1 MKKQKLTA
9 FLLAVSVA
17 VSGGGVVAAQGG
29 MVPADTVQE
38 NAVQADTVRE
48 NAALADTVQENAA
61 QEDSS
66 KGSDIAATGKTV
78 TEETGAD
85 KTDTGKTGADA
96 AAAAKTGAEETGA
109 AGADAAK
116 TGSEETG
123 TDGAAA
129 AKTGADTA
137 AAAGKADAETNGKT
151 GGGTEGQVAGSV
163 SLANLSDIEKQAFTH
178 MEEELAIDAEALLWD
193 GEDVRDI
200 YNDYDW
206 KSKADTFPGKFDLR
220 SRGTVTSVKDQS
232 PWGTCWS
239 FGTIAASETSL
250 LNTMGLTAEEYRA
263 KYGKDMDLSEKH
275 LAWFT
280 TIALPALDE
289 YEEGKYPYDPS
300 QAGEGVHILESSERS
315 LYNFGGDFA
324 LATSMLASGVGIV
337 NESVAPYTNAEG
349 TTSVEG
355 DWSLPEEERFG
366 QSFELKDANIL
377 PAPARYKKD
386 GEYEYRESATEMIKS
401 ELLSGKAVGV
411 SFKADQSL
419 PEPSRDEKL
428 AFFMQRTSE
437 FKDVSDEDKM
447 LRFEVRYGYRKIE
460 DLTDEEA
467 KRVVELGCILN
478 DMPMIYDFDALTR
491 EQINRLAMTAYVGE
505 PYDEVVKKEERDAQ
519 DPEEEEPVYMNF
531 VNDEEGNTIY
541 AQYTYEPGEP
551 NHIVTIVGWDD
562 TFPAANFL
570 KDHQPPGPGAWIVK
584 NSWDTDW
591 GNDGYFYLS
600 YYDMS
605 LCYPQTFEYVK
616 PEEKEPQ
623 SLEILEHDFM
633 PSEFVNTT
641 YYNDPVYTAG
651 IFEMETDSV
660 LQYVSA
666 MTGDLNTEVT
676 ASVYL
681 LNEGAKGPTD
691 GVLMETVSGAFEY
704 AGYHRMSL
712 ANNISLPKGSIIGI
726 VILQRVHTPEGTRY
740 VFVNTSSLGQK
751 WLEKYARVHE
761 DAEDLP
767 ERYCTGIVNPGENFV
782 SFEDGRWIDWSE
794 EVNKLGGLESFDF
807 IAYDNLPIKGYS
819 YPLEEVE
826 EIHDL
831 SKKVKTVSGEA
842 AVCPDCGYVLTEIS
856 GK

>member
-1 MKKQKLTA
+1 MTKQKLTA

-17 VSGGGVVAAQGG
+17 VSGGGVVAAHGG
-29 MVPADTVQE
+29 MVPSDTVQE
-38 NAVQADTVRE
+38 NASP
-48 NAALADTVQENAA
+48 ADTVQENAA
-61 QEDSS
+61 QGDPS
-66 KGSDIAATGKTV
+66 KGSDTAAAGKTV
-78 TEETGAD
+78 TEDTGAD

-96 AAAAKTGAEETGA
+96 AADAKTGAEETED

-116 TGSEETG
+116 TGA
-123 TDGAAA
+123 DAAA
-129 AKTGADTA
+129 TAGHAD
-137 AAAGKADAETNGKT
+137 DETNGKT

-163 SLANLSDIEKQAFTH
+163 SLANLSDIEKQAFAH
-178 MEEELAIDAEALLWD
+178 LEEELAADAAALLRD

-200 YNDYDW
+200 YSEYDW

-220 SRGTVTSVKDQS
+220 SRGTVTPVKDQS

-239 FGTIAASETSL
+239 FATMAASETSL
-250 LNTMGLTAEEYRA
+250 LNTLGLTAEEYKA

-300 QAGEGVHILESSERS
+300 QAGEGVHILESSES
-315 LYNFGGDFA
+315 NLFDFGGNFG

-337 NESVAPYTNAEG
+337 SESVAPYTNAEG
-349 TTSVEG
+349 TTSVDG
-355 DWSLPEEERFG
+355 DWSLPEEERFE

-377 PAPARYKKD
+377 PAPAFYKKR

-411 SFKADQSL
+411 SFKGDQSM
-419 PEPSRDEKL
+419 PEWPREDKL
-428 AFFMQRTSE
+428 ALFLQKTSE
-437 FKDVSDEDKM
+437 YKNVSDEDKIM
-447 LRFEVRYGYRKIE
+447 RFDVRNGYRKIE
-460 DLTDEEA
+460 ELTDQEA

-478 DMPMIYDFDALTR
+478 NLPMNYDFDALTR
-491 EQINRLAMTAYVGE
+491 EQINRLAVTVYVGE
-505 PYDEVVKKEERDAQ
+505 PYDEVVRKEERDAQ
-519 DPEEEEPVYMNF
+519 GPEKHVYTNF
-531 VNDEEGNTIY
+531 INDEDGRQIY
-541 AQYTYEPGEP
+541 AQYTYEPVEP
-551 NHIVTIVGWDD
+551 NHAVTIVGWDD

-570 KDHQPPGPGAWIVK
+570 EDHQPPGPGAWIVK

-633 PSEFVNTT
+633 PSEFVSAT

-666 MTGDLNTEVT
+666 MTGTLNTEVT

-681 LNEGAKGPTD
+681 LNEGAKGPAD
-691 GVLMETVSGAFEY
+691 GVLMETVNGTYDY

-726 VILQRVHTPEGTRY
+726 VVLQRIHTPEGVRY

-751 WLEKYARVHE
+751 AIEKYAEAGE
-761 DAEDLP
+761 DTEDKP
-767 ERYCTGIVNPGENFV
+767 KRYCTGIVNPGENFV
-782 SFEDGRWIDWSE
+782 SFKDGRWIDWSE
-794 EVNKLGGLESFDF
+794 EVNKLGGLESHDF
-807 IAYDNLPIKGYS
+807 VAYDNLPIKGYS
-819 YPLEEVE
+819 YPLKEVE
-826 EIHDL
+826 DIHDF

-842 AVCPDCGYVLTEIS
+842 AVCPDCGYVLTEFS

>member
-1 MKKQKLTA
+1 MTKQKLTA

-17 VSGGGVVAAQGG
+17 VSGGGVVAAHGG
-29 MVPADTVQE
+29 MVPSDTVQE
-38 NAVQADTVRE
+38 NASP
-48 NAALADTVQENAA
+48 ADTVQENAA
-61 QEDSS
+61 QGDSS
-66 KGSDIAATGKTV
+66 KGPDTAAGKTV
-78 TEETGAD
+78 TEDTGAD

-96 AAAAKTGAEETGA
+96 AAAAKTGAEETED

-116 TGSEETG
+116 TG
-123 TDGAAA
+123 
-129 AKTGADTA
+129 ADAA
-137 AAAGKADAETNGKT
+137 AAAGHADDETNGKA

-163 SLANLSDIEKQAFTH
+163 SLANLSDIEKQAFAH
-178 MEEELAIDAEALLWD
+178 LEEELAADAAALLRD

-200 YNDYDW
+200 YSEYDW

-220 SRGTVTSVKDQS
+220 SRGTVTPVKDQS

-239 FGTIAASETSL
+239 FATMAASEASL
-250 LNTMGLTAEEYRA
+250 LNTLGLTAEEYKA

-300 QAGEGVHILESSERS
+300 QAGEGVHILESSEEN
-315 LYNFGGDFA
+315 LYNFGGNYA

-337 NESVAPYTNAEG
+337 SESVAPYTNAEG
-349 TTSVEG
+349 EASPDG
-355 DWSLPEEERFG
+355 DWSLPEEERFR

-377 PAPARYKKD
+377 PAPAYYKKE

-411 SFKADQSL
+411 LFAADDSV
-419 PEPSRDEKL
+419 PDWSREDKL
-428 AFFMQRTSE
+428 AFFMQRVADY
-437 FKDVSDEDKM
+437 KDVSDEEKM
-447 LRFEVRYGYRKIE
+447 LRFEVRYGYRKVE
-460 DLTDEEA
+460 DLTDQEA

-478 DMPMIYDFDALTR
+478 GLPMKYDFDALTR
-491 EQINRLAMTAYVGE
+491 EQINRLAVTAYVGE
-505 PYDEVVKKEERDAQ
+505 PYDEVVRKEEQAAENQ
-519 DPEEEEPVYMNF
+519 EEAEPVYMNF
-531 VNDEEGNTIY
+531 VDGEEGRQIY
-541 AQYTYEPGEP
+541 AQYTYEPAKP
-551 NHIVTIVGWDD
+551 NHVVTIVGWDD
-562 TFPAANFL
+562 TFPASNFL
-570 KDHQPPGPGAWIVK
+570 EDHQPPGPGAWIVK
-584 NSWDTDW
+584 NSWGADW
-591 GNDGYFYLS
+591 GDDGYFYLS

-605 LCYPQTFEYVK
+605 LCNPKTFEYVK
-616 PEEKEPQ
+616 PEEEEPQ

-633 PSEFVNTT
+633 PSEFVSTA

-660 LQYVSA
+660 LEYVSA
-666 MTGDLNTEVT
+666 MTGTLNTDVT

-691 GVLMETVSGAFEY
+691 GVLMETVNGTYDY

-726 VILQRVHTPEGTRY
+726 VVLQRVHTPEGIRY

-751 WLEKYARVHE
+751 AIEKYAEAGE
-761 DAEDLP
+761 DTEDKP
-767 ERYCTGIVNPGENFV
+767 KRYCTGIVNPGENFV

-794 EVNKLGGLESFDF
+794 EVNKLGGLESHDF
-807 IAYDNLPIKGYS
+807 VAYDNLPIKGYS
-819 YPLEEVE
+819 YPLKEVE
-826 EIHDL
+826 DIHDF

-842 AVCPDCGYVLTEIS
+842 AVCPDCGYVLTEFS

>member
-1 MKKQKLTA
+1 MTGLLKKRFRMTQPNMLRSQTRAQFVPWELRIRMRVVFHQKTDDEDLRKESDTMKELSGFLSA
-9 FLLAVSVA
+9 FLVLVLMLSCTVSA
-17 VSGGGVVAAQGG
+17 AGTGTAGTAAGEEVSAG
-29 MVPADTVQE
+29 ADST
-38 NAVQADTVRE
+38 T
-48 NAALADTVQENAA
+48 
-61 QEDSS
+61 
-66 KGSDIAATGKTV
+66 GSMTK
-78 TEETGAD
+78 ETGTDEAD
-85 KTDTGKTGADA
+85 AAKTSADA
-96 AAAAKTGAEETGA
+96 AAATGH
-109 AGADAAK
+109 AD
-116 TGSEETG
+116 
-123 TDGAAA
+123 D
-129 AKTGADTA
+129 
-137 AAAGKADAETNGKT
+137 ETNGKT

-163 SLANLSDIEKQAFTH
+163 SLANLSDLEKQAFTH
-178 MEEELAIDAEALLWD
+178 LEEELAADAAALLRD
-193 GEDVRDI
+193 GEDVRDF
-200 YNDYDW
+200 YSEYDW

-220 SRGTVTSVKDQS
+220 SRGTVTPVKDQS

-239 FGTIAASETSL
+239 FATMAASEASL
-250 LNTMGLTAEEYRA
+250 LNTLGLTAEEYKA

-300 QAGEGVHILESSERS
+300 QAGEGVHILESSEEN
-315 LYNFGGDFA
+315 LYNFGGNYA

-337 NESVAPYTNAEG
+337 SESVAPYTNAEG
-349 TTSVEG
+349 EASPDG
-355 DWSLPEEERFG
+355 DWSLPEEERFR

-377 PAPARYKKD
+377 PAPAYYKKE

-411 SFKADQSL
+411 SFKGDQSM
-419 PEPSRDEKL
+419 PEWPREDKL
-428 AFFMQRTSE
+428 ALFLQKTSE
-437 FKDVSDEDKM
+437 YKNVSDEDKIM
-447 LRFEVRYGYRKIE
+447 RFDVRNGYRKIE
-460 DLTDEEA
+460 ELTDQEA

-478 DMPMIYDFDALTR
+478 NLPMNYDFDALTR
-491 EQINRLAMTAYVGE
+491 EQINRLAVTVYVGE
-505 PYDEVVKKEERDAQ
+505 PYDEVVRKEERDAQ
-519 DPEEEEPVYMNF
+519 GPEKHVYTNF
-531 VNDEEGNTIY
+531 INDEDGRQIY
-541 AQYTYEPGEP
+541 AQYTYEPVEP
-551 NHIVTIVGWDD
+551 NHAVTIVGWDD

-570 KDHQPPGPGAWIVK
+570 EDHQPPGPGAWIVK
-584 NSWDTDW
+584 NSWGADW
-591 GNDGYFYLS
+591 GDDGYFYLS

-605 LCYPQTFEYVK
+605 LCNPKTFEYVK
-616 PEEKEPQ
+616 PEEEEPQ

-633 PSEFVNTT
+633 PSEFVSTA

-660 LQYVSA
+660 LEYVSA
-666 MTGDLNTEVT
+666 MTGTLNTDVT

-691 GVLMETVSGAFEY
+691 GVLMETVNGTYDY

-726 VILQRVHTPEGTRY
+726 VVLQRVHTPEGIRY

-751 WLEKYARVHE
+751 SIEKYAEANE
-761 DAEDLP
+761 DSEDKLK
-767 ERYCTGIVNPGENFV
+767 RYCTGIVNPGENFV

-794 EVNKLGGLESFDF
+794 EVNKLGGLESYDF

-819 YPLEEVE
+819 YPLEEIE

-831 SKKVKTVSGEA
+831 TKKVKTVSGEA
-842 AVCPDCGYVLTEIS
+842 AICPDCGYVLTEIG

>member
-38 NAVQADTVRE
+38 NAAQADTVR
-48 NAALADTVQENAA
+48 ENAA

-66 KGSDIAATGKTV
+66 KGSETAVTGKTV
-78 TEETGAD
+78 TEAAGAD
-85 KTDTGKTGADA
+85 KTDTGKTGTDATEAAKTVTEAAGADKTDTGKSGADA
-96 AAAAKTGAEETGA
+96 ATAAKTGAEETGA
-109 AGADAAK
+109 DEAG
-116 TGSEETG
+116 
-123 TDGAAA
+123 A
-129 AKTGADTA
+129 AKTGADEA
-137 AAAGKADAETNGKT
+137 AAAGHTDEETNGKT
-151 GGGTEGQVAGSV
+151 GGGTEGRVAGSV
-163 SLANLSDIEKQAFTH
+163 SLANLSDIEKKAFTH
-178 MEEELAIDAEALLWD
+178 LEEELTADANILLGD

-200 YNDYDW
+200 YDEYDW

-220 SRGTVTSVKDQS
+220 SRGTVTPVKDQS

-239 FGTIAASETSL
+239 FATMAASETSL
-250 LNTMGLTAEEYRA
+250 LNTLGLTAEEYKA
-263 KYGKDMDLSEKH
+263 KYGKDMDLSERH

-280 TIALPALDE
+280 TIALPELDE

-300 QAGEGVHILESSERS
+300 QAGEGVHILESSES
-315 LYNFGGDFA
+315 NLFDFGGNFA

-337 NESVAPYTNAEG
+337 SESVAPYTNAEG
-349 TTSVEG
+349 TISVEG

-377 PAPARYKKD
+377 PTPAFYKKR
-386 GEYEYRESATEMIKS
+386 GEYVYRESATEIIKS

-411 SFKADQSL
+411 LFAADDSM
-419 PEPSRDEKL
+419 PDWSREDKL
-428 AFFMQRTSE
+428 AFFMQRVADY
-437 FKDVSDEDKM
+437 KDVSDEDKM

-460 DLTDEEA
+460 DLTDQEA

-478 DMPMIYDFDALTR
+478 GLPMKYDFDALTR
-491 EQINRLAMTAYVGE
+491 EQINRLAVTKYVGE
-505 PYDEVVKKEERDAQ
+505 PYDEVVRKEEEDAQ
-519 DPEEEEPVYMNF
+519 NQKEAEHVYMNYGE
-531 VNDEEGNTIY
+531 EEGRPIF
-541 AQYTYEPGEP
+541 AQYTYEPAVP
-551 NHIVTIVGWDD
+551 NHVVTIVGWDD

-570 KDHQPPGPGAWIVK
+570 EDHQPPGPGAWIVK
-584 NSWDTDW
+584 NSWSTDW
-591 GNDGYFYLS
+591 GDDGYFYLS

-633 PSEFVNTT
+633 PSEFISTA

-666 MTGDLNTEVT
+666 MTGTLNTEVT

-691 GVLMETVSGAFEY
+691 GVLMETVNGTYDY

-726 VILQRVHTPEGTRY
+726 VVLQRVHTPEGTRY
-740 VFVNTSSLGQK
+740 VFVNTSSLG
-751 WLEKYARVHE
+751 EKAVEQYAKVNT
-761 DAEDLP
+761 DGGDMM
-767 ERYCTGIVNPGENFV
+767 ERYCVGIVNPGENFV

-794 EVNKLGGLESFDF
+794 EVRKLGGIEECSWL
-807 IAYDNLPIKGYS
+807 AYDNLPIKGYS

-826 EIHDL
+826 ELHDL
-831 SKKVKTVSGEA
+831 TKKVKTVSGEA
-842 AVCPDCGYVLTEIS
+842 AVCPDCGYVLTEFS

>member
-1 MKKQKLTA
+1 MTKQKLTA

-17 VSGGGVVAAQGG
+17 VSGGGVVAAHGG
-29 MVPADTVQE
+29 MVPSDTVQE
-38 NAVQADTVRE
+38 NASP
-48 NAALADTVQENAA
+48 ADTVQENAA
-61 QEDSS
+61 QGDSS
-66 KGSDIAATGKTV
+66 KGPDTAAAGKTV
-78 TEETGAD
+78 TEDTGAD

-96 AAAAKTGAEETGA
+96 AAAAKTGAEETED

-116 TGSEETG
+116 TG
-123 TDGAAA
+123 
-129 AKTGADTA
+129 ADAA
-137 AAAGKADAETNGKT
+137 AAAGHADDETNGKT

-163 SLANLSDIEKQAFTH
+163 SLANLSDIEKQAFAH
-178 MEEELAIDAEALLWD
+178 LEEELAADAAALLRD

-200 YNDYDW
+200 YSEYDW
-206 KSKADTFPGKFDLR
+206 KSKAVTFPGKFDLR
-220 SRGTVTSVKDQS
+220 SRGTVTPVKDQS

-239 FGTIAASETSL
+239 FATMAASETSL
-250 LNTMGLTAEEYRA
+250 LNTLGLTAEEYKA

-300 QAGEGVHILESSERS
+300 QAGEGVHILESSES
-315 LYNFGGDFA
+315 NLFDFGGNFG

-337 NESVAPYTNAEG
+337 SESVAPYTNAEG

-355 DWSLPEEERFG
+355 DWSLPEEERFE

-377 PAPARYKKD
+377 PAPAFYKKR

-411 SFKADQSL
+411 LFVADDSM
-419 PEPSRDEKL
+419 PDWSREDKL
-428 AFFMQRTSE
+428 AFFMQRVADY
-437 FKDVSDEDKM
+437 KDVSDEEKM
-447 LRFEVRYGYRKIE
+447 LRFEVRYGYRKVE
-460 DLTDEEA
+460 DLTDQEA

-478 DMPMIYDFDALTR
+478 GLPMKYDFDALTR
-491 EQINRLAMTAYVGE
+491 EQINRLAVTAYVGE
-505 PYDEVVKKEERDAQ
+505 PYDEVVRKEEQAAENQ
-519 DPEEEEPVYMNF
+519 EEAEPVYMNF
-531 VNDEEGNTIY
+531 VDNEKGGQIF
-541 AQYTYEPGEP
+541 AQYTYEPAKP
-551 NHIVTIVGWDD
+551 NHVVTIVGWDD
-562 TFPAANFL
+562 TFPASDFL
-570 KDHQPPGPGAWIVK
+570 EDHQPPGPGAWIVK

-633 PSEFVNTT
+633 PSEFVSAT

-666 MTGDLNTEVT
+666 MTGTLNTEVT

-681 LNEGAKGPTD
+681 LNEGAKGPAD
-691 GVLMETVSGAFEY
+691 GVLMETVNGTYDY

-726 VILQRVHTPEGTRY
+726 VVLQRVHTPEGIRY

-751 WLEKYARVHE
+751 AIEKYAEAGE
-761 DAEDLP
+761 DTEDKP
-767 ERYCTGIVNPGENFV
+767 KRYCTGIVNPGENFV

-794 EVNKLGGLESFDF
+794 EVNKLGGLESHDF
-807 IAYDNLPIKGYS
+807 VAYDNLPIKGYS
-819 YPLEEVE
+819 YPLKEVE
-826 EIHDL
+826 DIHDF

-842 AVCPDCGYVLTEIS
+842 AVCPDCGYVLTEFS